1 MHVDLVFRAP
11 TGSPKEADGLVSLW
25 FADMYRRGYENL
37 WGGFAEPVFVSG
49 RDVLVRCGAEL
60 VPLGEMGEEN
70 ILTLFGGYFGGER
83 ARDWARWR
91 LDIVRRYGT
100 PEGMRKL
107 AWMCLC
113 WLLDVD
119 DPWPPEKA
127 EARWRRIGLEEWP
140 DYFCEKAL
148 EKVRGLLGLP
158 ASPKASGREGAVRSY
173 RAVMVLT
180 GRDSPEARRLL
191 KVLEA
196 LLEAQRSGAVLPFL
210 HGSPYEGFAA
220 IDLSPYM
227 TRRPR
232 EPGETYVYMNLHI

>member
-70 ILTLFGGYFGGER
+70 ILTLFGGFLGGER

-119 DPWPPEKA
+119 NPWPPEKA
-127 EARWRRIGLEEWP
+127 EARWREIGLDEWP

-148 EKVRGLLGLP
+148 EKVR
-158 ASPKASGREGAVRSY
+158 E
-173 RAVMVLT
+173 
-180 GRDSPEARRLL
+180 
-191 KVLEA
+191 
-196 LLEAQRSGAVLPFL
+196 
-210 HGSPYEGFAA
+210 
-220 IDLSPYM
+220 LS
-227 TRRPR
+227 
-232 EPGETYVYMNLHI
+232 LIHI